1 MGETP
6 FPEIFREA
14 LKASS
19 LRAATLA
26 FGMFVAIG
34 MASEQIVL
42 QAFLAPDEGSI
53 AATLRGYWPGHEWS
67 LLAAMA
73 TILLVHVFGRANL
86 IAVLASH
93 RKKSSFAAADMVRRF
108 TRALAVDAV
117 SAAALFGL
125 AIVFALPSLMAF
137 LNNRG
142 AFEGVMTL
150 SVFAFIPVLLT
161 VSFVRHY
168 GTFYYLLSPLRFRS
182 SIDRGATLFSR
193 FMLRSLAFWVFLFV
207 ISAAFTFLLKIAMLG
222 TSVLLQAAGLQSV
235 SDQAGLLVGAAGFIW
250 FAVLDQALIL
260 RFFEDIASGKDK
272 EKPAAE
278 ERVLDPSMPPAA

>member
-108 TRALAVDAV
+108 TRALAVDAPAGV
-117 SAAALFGL
+117 AQVRTLAVDAL
-125 AIVFALPSLMAF
+125 AVVALVAP
-137 LNNRG
+137 G
-142 AFEGVMTL
+142 AHPEIIG
-150 SVFAFIPVLLT
+150 
-161 VSFVRHY
+161 
-168 GTFYYLLSPLRFRS
+168 
-182 SIDRGATLFSR
+182 
-193 FMLRSLAFWVFLFV
+193 
-207 ISAAFTFLLKIAMLG
+207 
-222 TSVLLQAAGLQSV
+222 
-235 SDQAGLLVGAAGFIW
+235 
-250 FAVLDQALIL
+250 
-260 RFFEDIASGKDK
+260 
-272 EKPAAE
+272 
-278 ERVLDPSMPPAA
+278 